1 MPTATATD
9 RSALIRQSTPRL
21 SRAYSAAAS
30 EIVDQFQLLA
40 SDAKDLDPAEELRL
54 LAEIQRQIA
63 ARIVDLASR

>member
-1 MPTATATD
+1 MPTAAD

-30 EIVDQFQLLA
+30 AIVDQFQLLA
-40 SDAKDLDPAEELRL
+40 ADAKDLDPVEELRL